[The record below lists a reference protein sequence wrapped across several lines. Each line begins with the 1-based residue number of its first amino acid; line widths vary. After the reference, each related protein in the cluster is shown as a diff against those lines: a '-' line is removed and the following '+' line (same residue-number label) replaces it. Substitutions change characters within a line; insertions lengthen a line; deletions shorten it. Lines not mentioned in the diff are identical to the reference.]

1 MAERPRPVLIA
12 ALALIFCLY
21 LLYLVSTV
29 ALMIH
34 MHAAT
39 QPRVMTA
46 TQELPQSDFAMFWY
60 SGKLLLM
67 NFVNAHG
74 GHAAPD
80 AWETNTFRLS
90 LVTPTRAFHLNW
102 MYPPPM
108 GFLAILYSCLPLA
121 LSFWVFRAAFL
132 LASALLLRWAGLGW
146 GVIIMGLASPAEL
159 HDMLGGQNGALT
171 GGIVVAAL
179 LLIDRRPVRGGALAG
194 LLCIKPQMGLMLPL
208 ILFRKPRLAAL
219 AACAAAVAVIALITL
234 PIEGWQAWPWFFAR
248 SVHAPAEFVSVPL
261 TQNFPAAGIT
271 VFFMARSLHAGT
283 SVAWLLQAISS
294 AVAAMLIWHKWRLP
308 APDPA
313 RRMAIT
319 LCLWIL
325 LTPYGYLYDLVG
337 YSVGMAAM
345 FASAGERE
353 KPVFGALWLL
363 GGYTLT
369 VTNLTG
375 FVLMPVA
382 AIAGVCLL
390 WRPRAEAYLL

>member
-1 MAERPRPVLIA
+1 MSERPRPVLIV
-12 ALALIFCLY
+12 ALALISCLY
-21 LLYLVSTV
+21 LLDLVSTV
-29 ALMIH
+29 ALMIN
-34 MHAAT
+34 MHAAGR
-39 QPRVMTA
+39 PLVMTA

-60 SGKLLLM
+60 SGKLLVM
-67 NFVNAHG
+67 NFINAHG

-80 AWETNTFRLS
+80 AWEAKTFRLS
-90 LVTPTRAFHLNW
+90 MVTPTRAFHLNW

-108 GFLAILYSCLPLA
+108 GLLAIVYSSLPLA
-121 LSFWVFRAAFL
+121 LSFWVFRAVFL
-132 LASALLLRWAGLGW
+132 LASAVLLRWAGLSW
-146 GVIIMGLASPAEL
+146 GVVAMGLASPAEL

-179 LLIDRRPVRGGALAG
+179 LLVDRKPARGGVLAG

-208 ILFRKPRLAAL
+208 ILFRRQRLAAL
-219 AACAAAVAVIALITL
+219 GACAACVAVLALLTL
-234 PIEGWQAWPWFFAR
+234 PIEGWQAWSWFFATA
-248 SVHAPAEFVSVPL
+248 VHAPVQFVSVPL
-261 TQNFPAAGIT
+261 TQSFPAAGIT
-271 VFFMARSLHAGT
+271 VYFMARSLHAG
-283 SVAWLLQAISS
+283 SAVAWLLQGVSS
-294 AVAAMLIWHKWRLP
+294 AIAAGLIWRQWRLQAAEP
-308 APDPA
+308 E

-345 FASAGERE
+345 FAKVGERD

-375 FVLMPVA
+375 FVLMPLA
-382 AIAGVCLL
+382 AVAGVFAL
-390 WRPRAEAYLL
+390 WRRI